1 MIENRAGLSTPGSK
15 AARAAPL
22 PSMTG
27 HIFFWTSQIFIANY
41 LAQSLTQDLGSL
53 VAALAVFGLCIGI
66 TSLAVFANWLQLLR
80 RERRA
85 DDRLRVSG
93 FRPSAI
99 AGLLVFPTLVV
110 AGCGLVLFYGVHYM
124 VFEGF
129 ARVEIDF
136 LLASVP
142 ATLLLSAA
150 ATMMW
155 LQDHDLD

>member
-1 MIENRAGLSTPGSK
+1 MIENRAGLSAPGSK
-15 AARAAPL
+15 AAQAPL

-27 HIFFWTSQIFIANY
+27 HIFFWTTQIFIATY
-41 LAQSLTQDLGSL
+41 LAQSLTRDLGGSG
-53 VAALAVFGLCIGI
+53 AAVAVFGLCLGL
-66 TSLAVFANWLQLLR
+66 TLLAVFANWLQSQH

-99 AGLLVFPTLVV
+99 AGLLVFPTLTV
-110 AGCGLVLFYGVHYM
+110 AGCGLALFYVVHYM

-129 ARVEIDF
+129 EQVERDF
-136 LLASVP
+136 LLVSIP
-142 ATLLLSAA
+142 ATLLLSGA